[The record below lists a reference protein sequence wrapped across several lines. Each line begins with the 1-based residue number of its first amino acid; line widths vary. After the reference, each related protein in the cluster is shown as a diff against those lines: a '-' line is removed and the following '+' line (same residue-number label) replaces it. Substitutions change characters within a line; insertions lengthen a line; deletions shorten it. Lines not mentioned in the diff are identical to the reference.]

1 MPTLMN
7 ARPRFAWSL
16 DWKSSL
22 FTVLLLPVLLVLGV
36 WQLER
41 AAEKRTLQQQYAQAQ
56 AEAPVPLAELGEP
69 PPNYRWLQVQGHFDA
84 QRFFLLDNRTR
95 QGRAGF
101 EVIGLFRPEGSPR
114 WLAVNRGWVAGSAD
128 RRLPVLQMPAGT
140 ISLRAQVYH
149 PPADHRPSP
158 AEAISSGDWPQVT
171 QTLSVVDWQAVL
183 GEPMYPFLVRLAADD
198 LAALQAE
205 WPLTASSADKH
216 VGYALQWFLM
226 ALALVFLFVF
236 RNSNLRACLCGRS
249 PAPGESP

>member
-1 MPTLMN
+1 MPTLMS

-22 FTVLLLPVLLVLGV
+22 FTVLLLPVLLVLGF

-41 AAEKRTLQQQYAQAQ
+41 ADGKRMLQQQYAQAQ
-56 AEAPVPLAELGEP
+56 TAAPVPLAELGESP
-69 PPNYRWLQVQGHFDA
+69 ANYRWLQVQGHFDT

-101 EVIGLFRPEGSPR
+101 EVIGLFRPAGSQR
-114 WLAVNRGWVAGSAD
+114 WLAVNRGWVAGRAD
-128 RRLPVLQMPAGT
+128 RRLPVLQMPAGP

-149 PPADHRPSP
+149 PAPDHRTPP
-158 AEAISSGDWPQVT
+158 AEAGRRGDWPWLT
-171 QTLSVVDWQAVL
+171 QTQSVVDWQIAL

-198 LAALQAE
+198 PAALQAE
-205 WPLTASSADKH
+205 WPLAASSADKH

-236 RNSNLRACLCGRS
+236 RNSNLRACLCGRP
-249 PAPGESP
+249 PASGENQ